1 MLIACG
7 EPSLSLL
14 ESRLRSLEIVLDR
27 GFEVRRGI
35 RPEIGQALPKR
46 NVLAEG
52 NLNISCHCHA
62 LEALQHL
69 HAKRAQACDP
79 FLERLVARQLDDNLP
94 RCRVERMSLCGLQAR
109 RNSAAISLQ
118 FGARALSRVRL
129 RGGCM

>member
-1 MLIACG
+1 MLIACR
-7 EPSLSLL
+7 EPSRSLL
-14 ESRLRSLEIVLDR
+14 ERRLRSLEIVLER
-27 GFEVRRGI
+27 SFEVRRGI
-35 RPEIGQALPKR
+35 RFEIGQLLPKR

-69 HAKRAQACDP
+69 HAKRAQVCDP
-79 FLERLVARQLDDNLP
+79 FLERFAIRQLDDNLP
-94 RCRVERMSLCGLQAR
+94 RCRLERMSLSGLQAL

-118 FGARALSRVRL
+118 FGVRALSRVRL